1 MVDHRRTP
9 SQRAYQ
15 LPGWF
20 FVLTVALSILA
31 FVVVGWVFLADQ
43 VDLRGGSPQ
52 AASSPSPSPTPSV
65 SVAEPAP
72 RPADTRPTSNAPAAG
87 DGDRSG
93 IDVVLLN
100 ASETPGLARDAADV
114 AKKAGWT
121 VGEVGNWVY
130 PAAVNA
136 VYYPEGHQHEAELL
150 ADDVGIDSVRPAR
163 SGMSTDALT
172 VLLVYSP

>member
-1 MVDHRRTP
+1 MIDHRRTP

-20 FVLTVALSILA
+20 FVLTAVLSVVA
-31 FVVVGWVFLADQ
+31 FVVVGWVFLADR
-43 VDLRGGSPQ
+43 VDLTRGVPQ
-52 AASSPSPSPTPSV
+52 ATASPSA

-72 RPADTRPTSNAPAAG
+72 TPTDARPAASAPAG
-87 DGDRSG
+87 EERDDGERSG
-93 IDVVLLN
+93 IDVVVLN
-100 ASETPGLARDAADV
+100 ASGTPGLARDVADV

-121 VGEVGNWVY
+121 IGEVGNWVY

-136 VYYPEGHQHEAELL
+136 VYYPEGHQQEAELL
-150 ADDVGIDSVRPAR
+150 ADDVGIESVRAAR
-163 SGMSTDALT
+163 SGMSTDELT

>member
-20 FVLTVALSILA
+20 FVLTAVLSVGA
-31 FVVVGWVFLADQ
+31 FAVVGWVFLADR
-43 VDLRGGSPQ
+43 VDLTEGAPKATASPTV
-52 AASSPSPSPTPSV
+52 AATEPAPSPTE
-65 SVAEPAP
+65 A
-72 RPADTRPTSNAPAAG
+72 RPTADARAG
-87 DGDRSG
+87 DGGQDEGERSG
-93 IDVVLLN
+93 IDVVMLN
-100 ASETPGLARDAADV
+100 ASEKPGLARDVAAV

-121 VGEVGNWVY
+121 VSEVGNWIY

-136 VYYPEGHQHEAELL
+136 VYYPEGHQDEAELL

-172 VLLVYSP
+172 VLLLYSP

>member
-20 FVLTVALSILA
+20 FVLTAVLSAFAFCVVA
-31 FVVVGWVFLADQ
+31 WVFLADT
-43 VDLRGGSPQ
+43 VDLKRGTPQ
-52 AASSPSPSPTPSV
+52 AAESPPASTPEPAPSPTTD
-65 SVAEPAP
+65 E
-72 RPADTRPTSNAPAAG
+72 PTSSAPAVDEG
-87 DGDRSG
+87 ERSG
-93 IDVVLLN
+93 IDVVMLN
-100 ASETPGLARDAADV
+100 ASKTPGLARDVADV

-136 VYYPEGHQHEAELL
+136 VYYPEGHQQEAELL
-150 ADDVGIDSVRPAR
+150 ADDVGIDSVRAAR
-163 SGMSTDALT
+163 SGMSNDDLT

>member
-20 FVLTVALSILA
+20 FVLTAVLSILA
-31 FVVVGWVFLADQ
+31 FVVVGWVFVTDRI
-43 VDLRGGSPQ
+43 DLTRDVPQ
-52 AASSPSPSPTPSV
+52 ATASAPTSAAESAPSPTPTG
-65 SVAEPAP
+65 PAV
-72 RPADTRPTSNAPAAG
+72 DDDAG
-87 DGDRSG
+87 DGERSG

-100 ASETPGLARDAADV
+100 ASKTPGLARDVADV
-114 AKKAGWT
+114 AEKAGWT
-121 VGEVGNWVY
+121 VSEVGNWIY

-136 VYYPEGHQHEAELL
+136 VYYPEGHQVEAELL
-150 ADDVGIDSVRPAR
+150 ADDVGVDSVRPAR
-163 SGMSTDALT
+163 PGMSTDELT